1 MRLEDMPAKKQGAQS
16 KQAKQDKQDRHEPKF
31 EDALAELESVVKR
44 LEEGDIPLE
53 ESLAAFERGVSLVR
67 LLHGRLDTV
76 QTRIE
81 ELTRGERGDLA
92 LEPLEDD
99 DD

>member
-1 MRLEDMPAKKQGAQS
+1 MSAKKQGTRS
-16 KQAKQDKQDRHEPKF
+16 KKERPEPKF
-31 EDALAELESVVKR
+31 EDALTELESVVKR

-53 ESLAAFERGVSLVR
+53 ESLAAFERGVGLVR
-67 LLHGRLDTV
+67 SLHARLDAV

-81 ELTRGERGDLA
+81 ELTRSERGDLV

>member
-1 MRLEDMPAKKQGAQS
+1 MSAKKQGARE
-16 KQAKQDKQDRHEPKF
+16 KQERSEPKF
-31 EDALAELESVVKR
+31 EEALAELESVVRR

-53 ESLAAFERGVSLVR
+53 ESLAAFERGVGLVR
-67 LLHGRLDTV
+67 LLHARLDSV

-81 ELTRGERGDLA
+81 ELTRSERGDLA

>member
-1 MRLEDMPAKKQGAQS
+1 MSAKKQSARE
-16 KQAKQDKQDRHEPKF
+16 KQERSEPKF
-31 EDALAELESVVKR
+31 EEALAELESVVRR

-53 ESLAAFERGVSLVR
+53 ESLAAFERGVGLVR
-67 LLHGRLDTV
+67 LLHARLDSV

-81 ELTRGERGDLA
+81 ELTRSERGDLA

>member
-1 MRLEDMPAKKQGAQS
+1 MSAKKQGAQ
-16 KQAKQDKQDRHEPKF
+16 AKQDKQERPEPKF
-31 EDALAELESVVKR
+31 EDALAELESVVRR

-53 ESLAAFERGVSLVR
+53 ESLAAFERGVGLVR
-67 LLHGRLDTV
+67 LLHARLDSV

-81 ELTRGERGDLA
+81 ELTRSERGDVA

>member
-1 MRLEDMPAKKQGAQS
+1 MSAKKPGAQI
-16 KQAKQDKQDRHEPKF
+16 KQDKQDKQERHEPKF

-99 DD
+99 GD

>member
-1 MRLEDMPAKKQGAQS
+1 MSAKKQGVPI
-16 KQAKQDKQDRHEPKF
+16 KQDKRDKQERHEPKF

-67 LLHGRLDTV
+67 LLHGRLDSV

-81 ELTRGERGDLA
+81 ELTRSERGDLA
-92 LEPLEDD
+92 LAPLEDD
-99 DD
+99 DG

>member
-1 MRLEDMPAKKQGAQS
+1 MSAKKQGARE
-16 KQAKQDKQDRHEPKF
+16 KQQRSEPKF
-31 EDALAELESVVKR
+31 EEALAELESVVRR

-53 ESLAAFERGVSLVR
+53 ESLAAFERGVGLVR
-67 LLHGRLDTV
+67 LLHARLDSV

-81 ELTRGERGDLA
+81 ELTRSERGDLA

>member
-1 MRLEDMPAKKQGAQS
+1 MSAKKQGAQS
-16 KQAKQDKQDRHEPKF
+16 KQAKQDKQERHEPKF

-92 LEPLEDD
+92 LEPLEEDVD
-99 DD
+99 

>member
-1 MRLEDMPAKKQGAQS
+1 MSAKKQGAQS
-16 KQAKQDKQDRHEPKF
+16 TQAKQDKQERHEPKF